1 MNKQRLL
8 MGKVDSWKEQKC
20 DINRDREAKK
30 KKQSI
35 MEHYIKN

>member
-8 MGKVDSWKEQKC
+8 MGKVDNWKEQKC

-30 KKQSI
+30 KKTI
-35 MEHYIKN
+35 NHGTLH